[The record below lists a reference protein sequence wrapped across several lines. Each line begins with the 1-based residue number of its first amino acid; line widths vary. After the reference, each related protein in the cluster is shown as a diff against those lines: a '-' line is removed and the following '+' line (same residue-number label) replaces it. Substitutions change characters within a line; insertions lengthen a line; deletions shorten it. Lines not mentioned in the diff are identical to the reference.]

1 MQSQSESF
9 DQPTQGGK
17 PVGKKLTPRQKASI
31 FAGLGGAATLGTIG
45 TALAWGMSQDGS
57 VNDKLPESA
66 PDSDSSTTPA
76 ESKTNP
82 VSDETKPEKP
92 GDKPAT
98 EEHPVATTD
107 PADEKPHQDKPA
119 GEKPTNTHPESLT
132 KTEGGGASTTQPNS
146 HTTTEEHPSD
156 NHPGSHVSTETE
168 EPVDTT
174 IPEPALATHVND
186 NMTQEDAFKAAR
198 EEVGAGGFFEWH
210 GELYNTFYKEEW
222 EGMSPEKRQAY
233 IDKIYG
239 DDEQSTSR
247 DYDVHNDSTTQ
258 EPTPSSNETD
268 NKPDIKV
275 GQYEGHTIGLGDTDH
290 DGDAEIIIIDNGT
303 VGAVDTDNDGIMDTR
318 VELNAETHQVES
330 SSPLTSPFAAPSM
343 NALDDTTSTDQ
354 DQIQQTNNAD
364 TSDEPEVV
372 LATVDEHEVLLS
384 DVDQDGYVDVMLADN
399 GVMFVDTDGDHQ
411 FDLGVLYDTNTGD
424 VEQVGYLNQGVD
436 VPHLDHHTENNMAD
450 TQDYDNDSDMSE
462 WAA

>member
-1 MQSQSESF
+1 MQSHSESF

-57 VNDKLPESA
+57 VNDKHPESA

-82 VSDETKPEKP
+82 VGEETKPEKP
-92 GDKPAT
+92 DHKPAP
-98 EEHPVATTD
+98 EEHPVATTV
-107 PADEKPHQDKPA
+107 PANEKTHQDKPV

-132 KTEGGGASTTQPNS
+132 KTEGVPATTHPES
-146 HTTTEEHPSD
+146 HTTTEENPTNSHPD
-156 NHPGSHVSTETE
+156 SHTSTEAKE
-168 EPVDTT
+168 VVDTT
-174 IPEPALATHVND
+174 IHEPTLATHVD
-186 NMTQEDAFKAAR
+186 DSMTQEDAFKAAR

-222 EGMSPEKRQAY
+222 DRMSPEERQAY

-247 DYDVHNDSTTQ
+247 DYNAHNDSTTH
-258 EPTPSSNETD
+258 EPTTSSNETND
-268 NKPDIKV
+268 KPDIKV

-330 SSPLTSPFAAPSM
+330 SSPLSSPFAAPSM
-343 NALDDTTSTDQ
+343 NALDGPTSTDN
-354 DQIQQTNNAD
+354 DQTHQTNNAD
-364 TSDEPEVV
+364 ASDEPEVV

-411 FDLGVLYDTNTGD
+411 FDVGVLYDPNTGN
-424 VEQVGYLNQGVD
+424 VEQVGYLDHAVD
-436 VPHLDHHTENNMAD
+436 VPHLDHTDNNMAD
-450 TQDYDNDSDMSE
+450 TQDYDNNSDMSE